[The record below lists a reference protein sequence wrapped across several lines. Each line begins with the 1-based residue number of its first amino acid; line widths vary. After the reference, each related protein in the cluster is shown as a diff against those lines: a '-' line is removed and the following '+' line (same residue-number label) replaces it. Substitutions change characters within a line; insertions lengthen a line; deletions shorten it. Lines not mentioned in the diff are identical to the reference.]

1 MSVFRIGQVA
11 KRAGVTVET
20 IRFYESE
27 ALIPAAPRTESGY
40 RQYSPET
47 IRRVRFIQRAKELGF
62 SLKDI
67 RALLTL
73 RGESGST
80 CADVKAQALQKMAD
94 VEEKIIDLTRI
105 SRALTDLVEQC
116 DAEADLSECPILD
129 ALDKDDDWIN
139 DES

>member
-11 KRAGVTVET
+11 ERAGVTVET
-20 IRFYESE
+20 IRFYESK

-67 RALLTL
+67 HALIAL
-73 RGESGST
+73 RSEPNAT
-80 CADVKAQALQKMAD
+80 CAAVKGQAQQKITDVQ
-94 VEEKIIDLTRI
+94 EKIGGLTRVH
-105 SRALTDLVEQC
+105 RALTNLVEQC
-116 DAEADLSECPILD
+116 DADAHLGECPILD
-129 ALDKDDDWIN
+129 ALD
-139 DES
+139 ETPQA